1 MVSGRSKGS
10 GKREI
15 GFFDRPAPPLA
26 RDLLGEILVH
36 RVSGCE
42 RRARIVETEA
52 YLGPIDRASH
62 AYHGRTARTEVLF
75 GPPGRI
81 YVYLIYGIH
90 ELLNIVAGKQ
100 EGEAQC
106 VLIRAAEP
114 LDGWE
119 ADLSG
124 PGKLTR
130 ALGITRRHNGLN
142 LAGDELCVLED
153 SEYRPRITIT
163 RRVGIDYA
171 EAWRDA
177 PLRFVD
183 ARSQAVS
190 RPAFGKR

>member
-1 MVSGRSKGS
+1 MRGQ
-10 GKREI
+10 
-15 GFFDRPAPPLA
+15 
-26 RDLLGEILVH
+26 
-36 RVSGCE
+36 E

-75 GPPGRI
+75 GPPGRL

-90 ELLNIVAGKQ
+90 DLLNIVAGKQ
-100 EGEAQC
+100 QGEAHC

-142 LAGDELCVLED
+142 LAGDELYLVED
-153 SEYRPRITIT
+153 PAYRPRITVT

-171 EAWRDA
+171 REWRDA

-183 ARSQAVS
+183 ERSDAVS
-190 RPAFGKR
+190 WPTHRKA